1 MSIIRVRLA
10 LSLSGMVLAVIAIM
24 TNDRRVIWGAV
35 ALLAA
40 SLILRFFQRNG
51 RRNGGPTVTVT

>member
-10 LSLSGMVLAVIAIM
+10 LSLSGMVLAVVAIM
-24 TNDRRVIWGAV
+24 TNDRRVLWGAV

-40 SLILRFFQRNG
+40 SLILRFFQRGNRQG
-51 RRNGGPTVTVT
+51 GGPT

>member
-1 MSIIRVRLA
+1 MTTITRIRLA

-24 TNDRRVIWGAV
+24 TNDRWVIWGAV

-40 SLILRFFQRNG
+40 SLILRLFQRHRQG
-51 RRNGGPTVTVT
+51 GGPT

>member
-10 LSLSGMVLAVIAIM
+10 LSLSGMVLAVVAIM
-24 TNDRRVIWGAV
+24 TNDQRVLWGAV

-40 SLILRFFQRNG
+40 SLILRLLQRDG
-51 RRNGGPTVTVT
+51 RRGGGQT

>member
-1 MSIIRVRLA
+1 MSINRIRLA

-24 TNDRRVIWGAV
+24 LNDRRVVWGAI

-40 SLILRFFQRNG
+40 SLLLRVVAG
-51 RRNGGPTVTVT
+51 RRGSGEGKE

>member
-24 TNDRRVIWGAV
+24 TNDRRVVWGAV

-40 SLILRFFQRNG
+40 SLILRLFQRNRQG
-51 RRNGGPTVTVT
+51 GGPT